1 VKRAAL
7 ALAAAI
13 LALAGWGL
21 SRPGAPVPDLA
32 EVRRAHQPSDVPIL
46 DRQGAVLHELRVDA
60 SVRRLAWVPLAEI
73 SSTLQRAV
81 IAAEDRRFFA
91 HGGVDGASLLS
102 AAWQQVSG
110 GSRRGAS
117 TITMQVASLLH
128 RELQVPAGSRSLRQK
143 WQQARWAWALE
154 QRWSKAGILEAYLN
168 RVTFRGE
175 LQGVGAAAHVLF
187 GKSPHGLGEAEAIV
201 LAALIRS
208 PNANRAA
215 ASRRALA
222 LREAMG
228 GTASPAEVLASAA
241 RALETPPAGPRT
253 ALAPHAA
260 RRIAAAHL
268 PSSSRA
274 PLRSTLDAGLQRL
287 AADALRRHL
296 SAVADRHVRDG
307 AVLVVDNAS
316 GEVLAYVGSSGDLSA
331 SRQVDG
337 VRARRQAG
345 STLKPFLYGLALER
359 RLLTAGSLLDD
370 APLELATAGGLY
382 RPRNYDDRFH
392 GLVSVRTALA
402 GSLNVPAVRVLTLL
416 GADEFVLRLRQ
427 LGLEALTEAGDFY
440 GPALAL
446 GSADVSL
453 WELVNA
459 YRTLAN
465 GGLWS
470 PLRLTPD
477 DLSAGTTRR
486 VMQGSAAY
494 LVSTV
499 LADRESRSRTFGL
512 ESPLATRMWTAVKTG
527 TSKDMR
533 DNWCVGYSRRYTVG
547 VWVGNFSGAAM
558 RDVSGVTGAAPVWL
572 ELMTWLHRDTASPP
586 PPPPS
591 GLVAR
596 QLRFPRQIEPDRLEW
611 FVAGTEPLNGG
622 PGLAEAPPRI
632 LSPADGTIIALD
644 PDIPPARQRVVF
656 ESVANTR
663 PLRWL
668 LNGTDMGPA
677 TPATAWV
684 PRPGKH
690 TLALADAA
698 GRPIDSVSFEVRG
711 AQDPVP
717 D

>member
-13 LALAGWGL
+13 LALAAWGL
-21 SRPGAPVPDLA
+21 SRPSPPVPDLA
-32 EVRRAHQPSDVPIL
+32 AVRLAHRPSDVPIL
-46 DRQGAVLHELRVDA
+46 DRHGAVLHELRVDA
-60 SVRRLAWVPLAEI
+60 TVRRLAWVPLAET
-73 SSTLQRAV
+73 SSALQRAV
-81 IAAEDRRFFA
+81 IAAEDRRFYA

-102 AAWQQVSG
+102 AAWQRMSG

-128 RELQVPAGSRSLRQK
+128 RELQVPAGARSLRQK
-143 WQQARWAWALE
+143 WRQARWAWALE
-154 QRWSKAGILEAYLN
+154 RRWSKADILEAYLN

-187 GKSPHGLGEAEAIV
+187 GKSPHGLGEAEAMV

-208 PNANRAA
+208 PNAARAA
-215 ASRRALA
+215 VSRRALA
-222 LREAMG
+222 LREAVG
-228 GTASPAEVLASAA
+228 GSASAAEVLASAA
-241 RALETPPAGPRT
+241 RALEAPRAGPRA

-260 RRIAAAHL
+260 RRIAAGHL
-268 PSSSRA
+268 ASTRLE
-274 PLRSTLDAGLQRL
+274 PLRSTLDIRLQRL
-287 AADALRRHL
+287 AAETLRRHL
-296 SAVADRHVRDG
+296 SAVADRQVRDG
-307 AVLVVDNAS
+307 AVLVADNAS
-316 GEVLAYVGSSGDLSA
+316 GEVLAYVGGSDDLSA
-331 SRQVDG
+331 SPQVDG

-359 RLLTAGSLLDD
+359 RLLTPGSLLDD
-370 APLELATAGGLY
+370 APLELATPGGLY

-402 GSLNVPAVRVLTLL
+402 GSLNVPAVRALTLL
-416 GADEFVLRLRQ
+416 GADEVVLRLRQ

-446 GSADVSL
+446 GSVDVSL

-459 YRTLAN
+459 YRALAS

-470 PLRLTPD
+470 PLRLTPEER
-477 DLSAGTTRR
+477 SAGTTRR
-486 VMQGSAAY
+486 VVPGPVAY
-494 LVSTV
+494 LVSTI

-512 ESPLATRMWTAVKTG
+512 ESPLATRIWTAVKTG

-547 VWVGNFSGAAM
+547 VWVGNFSGAPM

-572 ELMTWLHRDTASPP
+572 ELITWLHRDNPSPP

-591 GLVAR
+591 GVVAR
-596 QLRFPRQIEPDRLEW
+596 RLRFPRQIEPDRLEW
-611 FVAGTEPLNGG
+611 FLAGTEPLEAGA
-622 PGLAEAPPRI
+622 GLAEAPPRI
-632 LSPADGTIIALD
+632 LSPANGTIIALD
-644 PDIPPARQRVVF
+644 PDIPPARQRVLF
-656 ESVANTR
+656 ESVANGR
-663 PLRWL
+663 SLRWL

-677 TPATAWV
+677 TRATAWP
-684 PRPGKH
+684 PRPGRH
-690 TLALADAA
+690 TLALAES
-698 GRPIDSVSFEVRG
+698 GRPIDAVSFEVRG
-711 AQDPVP
+711 AGGPDPE
-717 D
+717 